1 MDGDDGRQWQRD
13 TWKGAWAGSA
23 GWPAPATPSPP
34 GAGDTLTSW
43 SAAGDTNAATA
54 PGATWLENGGGD
66 AAGDTRTDDERD
78 LKMVMLSV
86 ESNQV
91 EIKKSNEEL
100 AARLSSIEHTVA
112 QLLVHS
118 ETASE
123 GGKGSCS
130 WTRGLDSDAG
140 SAGKGSASSVHSR
153 AATPQSSSYCSGS
166 VAAGVPQTSLAGSEP
181 STSTSLEASQQGGT
195 TCCSWH
201 GQPSQDTVHAS
212 EKRFETYDENSFWT
226 WKDHFTSITSHMG
239 ESRFGDDVVREIA
252 GAIQKRRAIM
262 YYNNGG
268 KQSRFLA
275 IQCSGCYKG
284 TMFDYSTWAQDPKQK
299 VAFELSKQRLAVFL
313 KIERCPST
321 DCP

>member
-1 MDGDDGRQWQRD
+1 MDGDDHRQWRA
-13 TWKGAWAGSA
+13 GAWAA
-23 GWPAPATPSPP
+23 WLAEATPSP
-34 GAGDTLTSW
+34 
-43 SAAGDTNAATA
+43 
-54 PGATWLENGGGD
+54 GATWSENGEGD
-66 AAGDTRTDDERD
+66 AAGDTRTDDGRD

-91 EIKKSNEEL
+91 EIKKSHEEL

-118 ETASE
+118 EAASE

-153 AATPQSSSYCSGS
+153 AATPQSSSYYESYRGS
-166 VAAGVPQTSLAGSEP
+166 AAPAGCEP
-181 STSTSLEASQQGGT
+181 STSTLLEASQQGGT

-201 GQPSQDTVHAS
+201 GQPSQDTVHHAS
-212 EKRFETYDENSFWT
+212 AKRFETYDENTYWA
-226 WKDHFTSITSHMG
+226 WKDHFTKITSNMG
-239 ESRFGDDVVREIA
+239 EEQFGEDVAREVA

-262 YYNNGG
+262 YYNNKG
-268 KQSRFLA
+268 KASGRFLA
-275 IQCSGCYKG
+275 IRCTGCNKG
-284 TMFDYSTWAQDPKQK
+284 TMFEYGSWVQEEEQK
-299 VAFELSKQRLAVFL
+299 EAFELSKQRLAVFL